1 MNDNLKKYFQMAMVG
16 FGLYLAIHYWPLLIS
31 GIGILLLAATPLIFG
46 MIIAY
51 VMNILMI
58 FYEKKL
64 FVGKRIIS
72 MAAAFVSVIGILI
85 ILLSIVIPELIS
97 CVKLL
102 LEYLPG
108 SMQTLFAW
116 LNDLGI
122 LSSADFQKIG
132 NIDWDQL
139 IQAITKLLS
148 NGAFSST
155 AATISSFAKRVV
167 DVVIGL
173 IFSFYLL
180 VSKDHLLAVCKR
192 VMRVYLKA
200 EWIKKIQYV
209 LHVLNDSF
217 HRYIVGQCI
226 EAVILGSLCG
236 IGMGILG
243 FPYASMTGAVVGFTA
258 LIPIA
263 GAYIGGTVG
272 FLLIMTVSFKQ
283 AFFFVLYLVILQQV
297 EGNLIYPRV
306 VGSSLGLPALWVLA
320 AITIGGGVMGIT
332 GMLLGVP
339 LVSALYRILK
349 EDLHDREAK
358 MLPQASKTS

>member
-1 MNDNLKKYFQMAMVG
+1 MKQDLKKYLQIAFVG
-16 FGLYLAIHYWPLLIS
+16 FGLYLAIHYWPMLARGM
-31 GIGILLLAATPLIFG
+31 GIFLNAAMPLIVG
-46 MIIAY
+46 LIIAY
-51 VMNILMI
+51 VINILMN

-64 FVGKRIIS
+64 FIDKRIVS
-72 MAAAFVSVIGILI
+72 MVAAFVSVIGILI
-85 ILLSIVIPELIS
+85 ILLSIVIPELVS

-102 LEYLPG
+102 LEYLPD
-108 SMQTLFAW
+108 SMQTLFSW
-116 LNDLGI
+116 LHEIGVLSPSDL
-122 LSSADFQKIG
+122 QRVG

-139 IQAITKLLS
+139 IETATKLLS
-148 NGAFSST
+148 NGVFSST
-155 AATISSFAKRVV
+155 AATISSFARRVV
-167 DVVIGL
+167 DIVIGL

-180 VSKDHLLAVCKR
+180 VSKDHLLAIGKR
-192 VMRVYLKA
+192 VMRVYLKP
-200 EWIKKIQYV
+200 EWVTKIHYV

-236 IGMGILG
+236 IGMMILG
-243 FPYASMTGAVVGFTA
+243 FPYATMTGAVVGFTA

-272 FLLIMTVSFKQ
+272 FLLIMTVSFRQ
-283 AFFFVLYLVILQQV
+283 AFFFIIYLVILQQV

-306 VGSSLGLPALWVLA
+306 VGSSIGLPALWVLA

-349 EDLHDREAK
+349 ENLHQKEAQLTK
-358 MLPQASKTS
+358 HQ